1 MDKHKVRGGILLLL
15 ALGVVAYI
23 FNQTLQEQ
31 TVETLA
37 TPVETTVEKEKSL
50 PPPVE
55 RKPMVSTG
63 ESREESKEESKR
75 YKEYEM
81 EVTAYDLSYESCGKH
96 PNHPEYAV
104 TASGKKIGVDI
115 FEEDGI
121 IAAPKDFPFG
131 TKMEVEGWG
140 TGTVWDRG
148 GAIKYDEKTGR
159 YRLDIFISDRAKALE
174 WGRKIVKVK
183 VFQDEE

>member
-23 FNQTLQEQ
+23 FNQTPQEQ

-37 TPVETTVEKEKSL
+37 TPVETTVEKEEPL
-50 PPPVE
+50 PPVE

-63 ESREESKEESKR
+63 ESKR

-121 IAAPKDFPFG
+121 IASPENFPFG

>member
-23 FNQTLQEQ
+23 FNQTPQEQ

-37 TPVETTVEKEKSL
+37 TLVETTVEVEKPL

-55 RKPMVSTG
+55 RKPMVSRG
-63 ESREESKEESKR
+63 ESKR

-96 PNHPEYAV
+96 SNHPEYGV

-121 IAAPKDFPFG
+121 IASPKNFPFG

>member
-23 FNQTLQEQ
+23 FNQTPQEQ

-37 TPVETTVEKEKSL
+37 TPVETTVEKEKPLS
-50 PPPVE
+50 PPVE
-55 RKPMVSTG
+55 RKPMVSMG
-63 ESREESKEESKR
+63 ESKR

-121 IAAPKDFPFG
+121 IASPEDFPFG

>member
-1 MDKHKVRGGILLLL
+1 MDKHKVRGGILLVL

-37 TPVETTVEKEKSL
+37 THVETTVEKEKPLS
-50 PPPVE
+50 PPVE
-55 RKPMVSTG
+55 RKPMVSRG
-63 ESREESKEESKR
+63 ESKR

-115 FEEDGI
+115 FEEEGI
-121 IAAPKDFPFG
+121 IASPKNFSFG

-159 YRLDIFISDRAKALE
+159 YRLDIFFSDRAKALD

>member
-23 FNQTLQEQ
+23 FNQTPQEQ

-37 TPVETTVEKEKSL
+37 TPVETTVEKEKPLS
-50 PPPVE
+50 PPVE
-55 RKPMVSTG
+55 RKPMVLRG
-63 ESREESKEESKR
+63 ESRR

-121 IAAPKDFPFG
+121 IASPENFPFG
-131 TKMEVEGWG
+131 TKMEVAGWG

>member
-1 MDKHKVRGGILLLL
+1 MDKHKVRGRILLLL
-15 ALGVVAYI
+15 VLGVVAYI
-23 FNQTLQEQ
+23 FNQTPQEQ

-50 PPPVE
+50 SPIE
-55 RKPMVSTG
+55 RKPMVSRG
-63 ESREESKEESKR
+63 ESRGESKR

-121 IAAPKDFPFG
+121 IASPENFPFG

-159 YRLDIFISDRAKALE
+159 YRLDIFISDRAKALD

>member
-15 ALGVVAYI
+15 ALGVMAYI

-37 TPVETTVEKEKSL
+37 TPVEITVEKEKSL

-96 PNHPEYAV
+96 PNHPAYGV

-131 TKMEVEGWG
+131 TKW
-140 TGTVWDRG
+140 
-148 GAIKYDEKTGR
+148 K
-159 YRLDIFISDRAKALE
+159 
-174 WGRKIVKVK
+174 
-183 VFQDEE
+183 

>member
-23 FNQTLQEQ
+23 FNQTPQEQ
-31 TVETLA
+31 IVETHA

-50 PPPVE
+50 SPPVE
-55 RKPMVSTG
+55 RKPTVSRG
-63 ESREESKEESKR
+63 ESKR

-121 IAAPKDFPFG
+121 IASSKDFPFG

>member
-23 FNQTLQEQ
+23 FNQTPQEQ

-37 TPVETTVEKEKSL
+37 TPVETTVEKEKPLS
-50 PPPVE
+50 PPIE
-55 RKPMVSTG
+55 RKPMVSRG
-63 ESREESKEESKR
+63 ESKR

-121 IAAPKDFPFG
+121 IASPENFPFG

>member
-1 MDKHKVRGGILLLL
+1 MDKHKVRGGILFLL

-23 FNQTLQEQ
+23 FNQTTQEQ

-37 TPVETTVEKEKSL
+37 TPVETTAEKDKSL
-50 PPPVE
+50 PPPPVE
-55 RKPMVSTG
+55 RKPMVSMG
-63 ESREESKEESKR
+63 ESRGGSKR

-121 IAAPKDFPFG
+121 IASPENFPFG

-159 YRLDIFISDRAKALE
+159 YRLDIFISDRAKALD

>member
-15 ALGVVAYI
+15 ALGVVVCI
-23 FNQTLQEQ
+23 FNQTPQEQ

-50 PPPVE
+50 SPIE
-55 RKPMVSTG
+55 RKPMVSRG
-63 ESREESKEESKR
+63 ESRGESKR

-121 IAAPKDFPFG
+121 IASPEDFPFG

>member
-1 MDKHKVRGGILLLL
+1 MDKHKVRGRILLLL

-23 FNQTLQEQ
+23 FNQTPQEQ

-37 TPVETTVEKEKSL
+37 TPVETTVEKEKPLST
-50 PPPVE
+50 PVE
-55 RKPMVSTG
+55 RKPMVSRG
-63 ESREESKEESKR
+63 ESKR

-159 YRLDIFISDRAKALE
+159 YRLDIFISDRAKALD

>member
-1 MDKHKVRGGILLLL
+1 MDSYGRGGILLLL
-15 ALGVVAYI
+15 ALEVVVYI
-23 FNQTLQEQ
+23 FNQIPQEQ

-37 TPVETTVEKEKSL
+37 THIETTVEKEKSL

-55 RKPMVSTG
+55 KKPMVSTG
-63 ESREESKEESKR
+63 ESREESKR

-96 PNHPEYAV
+96 SNHPEYAV

-121 IAAPKDFPFG
+121 IASPENFPFG

>member
-23 FNQTLQEQ
+23 FNQTPQEQ

-50 PPPVE
+50 PPSVE

-63 ESREESKEESKR
+63 ESREESKR

-96 PNHPEYAV
+96 PNHPEYGV

-121 IAAPKDFPFG
+121 IASPKDFPFG

-174 WGRKIVKVK
+174 WGRRIVKVK
-183 VFQDEE
+183 VYQDEE

>member
-1 MDKHKVRGGILLLL
+1 MWK
-15 ALGVVAYI
+15 
-23 FNQTLQEQ
+23 T
-31 TVETLA
+31 
-37 TPVETTVEKEKSL
+37 
-50 PPPVE
+50 
-55 RKPMVSTG
+55 
-63 ESREESKEESKR
+63 
-75 YKEYEM
+75 
-81 EVTAYDLSYESCGKH
+81 

-121 IAAPKDFPFG
+121 IASPEKFPFG

-159 YRLDIFISDRAKALE
+159 YRLDIFISDRAKALD

>member
-23 FNQTLQEQ
+23 FNQTPQEQ

-37 TPVETTVEKEKSL
+37 TPVETTVEMEKPL

-55 RKPMVSTG
+55 RKPMVSRG
-63 ESREESKEESKR
+63 ESRGESKR

-121 IAAPKDFPFG
+121 IASPKDFPFG

-159 YRLDIFISDRAKALE
+159 YRLDIFFSDRAKALD

>member
-23 FNQTLQEQ
+23 FNQTPQEQ
-31 TVETLA
+31 TVETLD
-37 TPVETTVEKEKSL
+37 TPVETTVEKEKPLS
-50 PPPVE
+50 PSVE
-55 RKPMVSTG
+55 RKPMVSRG
-63 ESREESKEESKR
+63 ESKR

>member
-23 FNQTLQEQ
+23 FNQTPQEQ

-37 TPVETTVEKEKSL
+37 TPVETTVEKEKPLS
-50 PPPVE
+50 PPVE
-55 RKPMVSTG
+55 RKPMVLRG
-63 ESREESKEESKR
+63 ESRR

-121 IAAPKDFPFG
+121 IASPENFPFG

>member
-23 FNQTLQEQ
+23 FNQTPQEQ
-31 TVETLA
+31 IVETLD
-37 TPVETTVEKEKSL
+37 TPVETTVEKEKPL

-55 RKPMVSTG
+55 RKPMVSRG
-63 ESREESKEESKR
+63 ESKR

-96 PNHPEYAV
+96 SNHPEYGV

-121 IAAPKDFPFG
+121 IASPKNFPFG

-159 YRLDIFISDRAKALE
+159 YRLDIFFSDRAKALD

>member
-23 FNQTLQEQ
+23 FNQTPQEQ

-37 TPVETTVEKEKSL
+37 TLVETTVEVEKPL

-55 RKPMVSTG
+55 RKPMVSRG
-63 ESREESKEESKR
+63 ESRGGSKR

-96 PNHPEYAV
+96 PNHPEYGV

-115 FEEDGI
+115 FEEEGI
-121 IAAPKDFPFG
+121 IASPKNFPFG

-148 GAIKYDEKTGR
+148 GAIKYDGKTGR
-159 YRLDIFISDRAKALE
+159 YRLDIFFSDKAKALD